1 MPAPVGAHTCQHSPR
16 RPALH
21 PASFVIV
28 FCRLPASSGPRTL
41 SQPLRWETGEGAS
54 SGPLCPGKPRF
65 TCKYMSGI
73 RSGWPLHALTQ
84 AAGPLCLSS
93 ACPPLPPREW
103 DGMGV
108 GGGEN
113 TLLQGYIASE
123 ARTLALKLK
132 VQYLAPFAS
141 LPVSWNSPALET
153 SRLLFAAGQ
162 GGMTYQ
168 QTPD

>member
-1 MPAPVGAHTCQHSPR
+1 
-16 RPALH
+16 
-21 PASFVIV
+21 
-28 FCRLPASSGPRTL
+28 
-41 SQPLRWETGEGAS
+41 
-54 SGPLCPGKPRF
+54 
-65 TCKYMSGI
+65 
-73 RSGWPLHALTQ
+73 
-84 AAGPLCLSS
+84 
-93 ACPPLPPREW
+93 
-103 DGMGV
+103 MGV

>member
-1 MPAPVGAHTCQHSPR
+1 MPT
-16 RPALH
+16 
-21 PASFVIV
+21 PASIHQEGL
-28 FCRLPASSGPRTL
+28 RSI
-41 SQPLRWETGEGAS
+41 QPLLSLYSADFRPLRAPEPSLSRFDGKPGKGAS